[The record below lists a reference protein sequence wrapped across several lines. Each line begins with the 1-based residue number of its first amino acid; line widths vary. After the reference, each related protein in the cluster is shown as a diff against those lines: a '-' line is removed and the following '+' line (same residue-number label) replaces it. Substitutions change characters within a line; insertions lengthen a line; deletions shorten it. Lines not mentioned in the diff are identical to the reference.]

1 MTSSS
6 AVYYIVLKHGVKT
19 IPSLVLS
26 SLSSERYRNSGS
38 HDLFIYS
45 FNKSVILVL
54 LTYSGMEL
62 HVLLVTLNTF

>member
-1 MTSSS
+1 
-6 AVYYIVLKHGVKT
+6 LKHGGKA
-19 IPSLVLS
+19 IPLLVLS
-26 SLSSERYRNSGS
+26 SLSSERYCNTGS

-45 FNKSVILVL
+45 FNKPVILVL